1 MISLLDEFSREILF
15 FYFSLFLVISHYVNV
30 PYFQFIILV
39 SRGIEIHL
47 EGKVLGQDAPEIK
60 IQNPLK
66 NLNKNIQ
73 GIIKNI
79 KGRLFEISL
88 VVVVIAQKYVLCGS
102 FKT

>member
-1 MISLLDEFSREILF
+1 MISLLDEFPWGILF

-66 NLNKNIQ
+66 NHNKNIQ
-73 GIIKNI
+73 
-79 KGRLFEISL
+79 GRLFEISL